1 MKINRFKEFIN
12 ETLSSY
18 DIDIVVKKIENLFS
32 KYDLPKKELG
42 TGNSDNPYY
51 TIVSDR
57 DSLRR
62 QQDEYKQGTSDLVK
76 AMAKNGYSKE
86 DMIDYYQ
93 KALDNHKKGDIM
105 IFVKGGNKEL
115 SKDILNLIKSSGYFI
130 ATAGSF
136 ENKIKDKSKLE
147 DYILN
152 NTDFTI
158 SIEPTFDTKVDFD
171 GEYLYHATDKKN
183 LNKIL
188 SIGLIPK
195 SKNTRSFYPERVY
208 LSPNLEYMNSIK
220 RQLNTDKPAEYV
232 FLKIKNYD
240 ALSLYKDVRFKGG
253 FYTYDSISPDYI
265 EVIEN

>member
-12 ETLSSY
+12 ETLNSY

-42 TGNSDNPYY
+42 TGNSDDPYY

-57 DSLRR
+57 DMIKR

-76 AMAKNGYSKE
+76 AMAKKGYSKE
-86 DMIDYYQ
+86 HMIDYYQ

-105 IFVKGGNKEL
+105 IWVRGGNKEL
-115 SKDILNLIKSSGYFI
+115 SKELLNLIESSGYFI

-136 ENKIKDKSKLE
+136 ENKIKDKSKIN
-147 DYILN
+147 DYVLN
-152 NTDFTI
+152 NTDLTI

-171 GEYLYHATDKKN
+171 GEYLYHTTDKKN

-220 RQLNTDKPAEYV
+220 SQLNTDKPGEYV

-240 ALSLYKDVRFKGG
+240 DLSLYKDVRFKGG
-253 FYTYDSISPDYI
+253 FYTYDSIKPDYI

>member
-32 KYDLPKKELG
+32 KHDLPKRELFS
-42 TGNSDNPYY
+42 GNSDNPYY

-62 QQDEYKQGTSDLVK
+62 QRDEYKQGTSDLVK

-105 IFVKGGNKEL
+105 IFIKGSNPDL
-115 SKDILNLIKSSGYFI
+115 SKDLLNLIKSSGYFI

-152 NTDFTI
+152 NTDLTI

-220 RQLNTDKPAEYV
+220 YQLNTDKPAEYV

-240 ALSLYKDVRFKGG
+240 TLSLYKDVRFKGG

-265 EVIEN
+265 EIIEN